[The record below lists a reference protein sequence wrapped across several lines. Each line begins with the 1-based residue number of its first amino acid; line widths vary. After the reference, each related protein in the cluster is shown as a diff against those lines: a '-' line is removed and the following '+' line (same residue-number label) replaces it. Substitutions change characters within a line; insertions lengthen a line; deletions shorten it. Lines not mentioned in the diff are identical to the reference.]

1 MRLSQFKNDP
11 TTIFSLVG
19 CAFVLTLA
27 ACTSL
32 VHDVEK
38 AVYYD
43 AAFDDKNRAPL
54 SLNPPAQDNSEVL
67 DKTQMHT
74 QADYY
79 FSLGEAMSY
88 EGNHQKAL
96 ESFKMVLI
104 YDKESSVVYL
114 RIATEYVKI
123 GLISQALENAELAI
137 EKDPQFTDGRMFL
150 GHLYSTIKAPEKALQ
165 QYEKVLKINPEHVE
179 APLYI
184 GAVLAE
190 QKKYDK
196 AVKYFESLTK
206 NEDFQAPHLVYYY
219 IGRVRSE
226 QDGVQFKKAA
236 ENAFKKALELKP
248 EHAESVLSLGN
259 LYTKLGQ
266 EQRALDLYRTYQ
278 KEYGPSIRLAEVLAQ
293 IYLEQEKYDLAFEQL
308 EILENNSED
317 ALNIK
322 VKMALILIEQKDYK
336 KAIAKLQ
343 DVLAQVPDSDKI
355 RYYLA
360 AVYEEIGQ
368 GTKAVEQFQKVPS
381 TSQFFSESIVHA
393 TYILKQQ
400 KKIDDAEKIVRNAVE
415 NRDDLPQL
423 VAVYASILD
432 EKNDHKKA
440 LEILKKGVIK
450 FPEHVQLQF
459 FFGTVHD
466 KLGNKDAVISS
477 MKKVIEMDPNHVQ
490 GLNYLAYTY
499 SEMGIHMEDAE
510 ALAKRALALDP
521 KDAYVLD
528 TYGWV
533 LFKKGENKQAIK
545 VLESALNH
553 QPNESVIAEHLGDA
567 YFKAQMLERAR
578 TMYERAAENETSEVR
593 AREIRSKISSI
604 ERQEVKTER
613 LPASAA
619 TQQSP

>member
-1 MRLSQFKNDP
+1 MRRSPFKNET
-11 TTIFSLVG
+11 TTIFSLAG
-19 CAFVLTLA
+19 CAFLLTLA
-27 ACTSL
+27 ACTSF
-32 VHDVEK
+32 VRDVEK

-43 AAFDDKNRAPL
+43 AAFDDKNRAP
-54 SLNPPAQDNSEVL
+54 SSFNPPVHGSSDVL
-67 DKTQMHT
+67 DQTQIHT

-104 YDKESSVVYL
+104 YDKDSAVVYL

-123 GLISQALENAELAI
+123 GLISQALENAETAV
-137 EKDPQFTDGRMFL
+137 EKDPKFTEAKMFL
-150 GHLYSTIKAPEKALQ
+150 GHLYSTIKAPEKALEQYQ
-165 QYEKVLKINPEHVE
+165 QVLKINPDHVE

-190 QKKYDK
+190 EKKYDK
-196 AVKYFESLTK
+196 AVKYFESLLQ
-206 NEDFQAPHLVYYY
+206 NEDYQTPYLVYYY
-219 IGRVRSE
+219 IGRVRTE
-226 QDGVQFKKAA
+226 QGGPQFKKAA

-248 EHAESVLSLGN
+248 EHTESVMSLGT
-259 LYTKLGQ
+259 LYTKMGQ
-266 EQRALDLYRTYQ
+266 EEKAIQLYRTFQ
-278 KEYGPSIRLAEVLAQ
+278 KEYGPSIKLAEVLAQ
-293 IYLEQEKYDLAFEQL
+293 IYLEQEKYDQAFEQL
-308 EILENNSED
+308 EILENNSD
-317 ALNIK
+317 DVLNVK
-322 VKMALILIEQKDYK
+322 VKMALILIEQKEYK
-336 KAIAKLQ
+336 KAITKLQ

-381 TSQFFSESIVHA
+381 TSQFFADSVVHA
-393 TYILKQQ
+393 TYILKHQ
-400 KKIDDAEKIVRNAVE
+400 KKIDDAEKMVKIAVD
-415 NRDDLPQL
+415 NREDLPQL

-432 EKNDHKKA
+432 EKSEYKKA
-440 LEILKKGVIK
+440 LEVLKKGVTK
-450 FPEHVQLQF
+450 FPEHVQLRF
-459 FFGTVHD
+459 FFGTIHD
-466 KLGNKDAVISS
+466 KLGDKEAVITS

-499 SEMGIHMEDAE
+499 SELGIHMEDAE
-510 ALAKRALALDP
+510 ALVKRALALEP

-533 LFKKGENKQAIK
+533 LFKKGETNQAIK
-545 VLESALNH
+545 ILESALHH

-567 YFKAQMLERAR
+567 YLKAQMLERAR
-578 TMYERAAENETSEVR
+578 TMYEKAVENESSETRV
-593 AREIRSKISSI
+593 REIRSKITSI
-604 ERQEVKTER
+604 EHQEIKTRR

-619 TQQSP
+619 TQSP